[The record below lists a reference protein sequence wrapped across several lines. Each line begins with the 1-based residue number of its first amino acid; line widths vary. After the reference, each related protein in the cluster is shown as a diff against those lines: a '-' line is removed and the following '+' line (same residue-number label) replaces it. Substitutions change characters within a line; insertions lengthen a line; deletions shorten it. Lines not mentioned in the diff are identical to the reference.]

1 MNMSFGLSEHS
12 KEVLTGKY
20 NVVVAIS
27 LVKNNKRGNA
37 LENVK
42 RKLSEIRFFIC
53 RKKFKM
59 SYFLFEKTIT
69 ILL

>member
-1 MNMSFGLSEHS
+1 MSLGLSEHS

-42 RKLSEIRFFIC
+42 RKHLKSDFSFVEKSSRCLIFSL
-53 RKKFKM
+53 KKNP
-59 SYFLFEKTIT
+59 

>member
-1 MNMSFGLSEHS
+1 MRE
-12 KEVLTGKY
+12 EVLTVKY

-42 RKLSEIRFFIC
+42 RKHLKSDFSFV
-53 RKKFKM
+53 
-59 SYFLFEKTIT
+59 EKVQDV
-69 ILL
+69 

>member
-1 MNMSFGLSEHS
+1 MSLGLSEHS

-42 RKLSEIRFFIC
+42 RKHLSIRFFIR

-59 SYFLFEKTIT
+59 SDFPF
-69 ILL
+69 

>member
-1 MNMSFGLSEHS
+1 MRE
-12 KEVLTGKY
+12 EVLTGKY

-42 RKLSEIRFFIC
+42 RKHLRYDFSFV
-53 RKKFKM
+53 
-59 SYFLFEKTIT
+59 EKVQDV
-69 ILL
+69 